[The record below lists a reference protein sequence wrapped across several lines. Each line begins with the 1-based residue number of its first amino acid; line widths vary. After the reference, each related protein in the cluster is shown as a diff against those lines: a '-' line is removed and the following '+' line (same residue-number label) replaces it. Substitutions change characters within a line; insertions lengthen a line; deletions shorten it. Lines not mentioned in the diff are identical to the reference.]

1 MDSLVEFIADNYIWI
16 IGVCIVIILSL
27 IGYFAEKNNLLKL
40 NKNEEKVTSTQEMT
54 LNNNDFVENESLDTN
69 FENENANIIS
79 DETPTFE
86 NEEITGVQPI
96 EESFSS
102 EVESEVVPFDETPV
116 FENEETTSDQPIE
129 EPFAS
134 EAESEV
140 VPFNET
146 PTFENEEITGVQP
159 IEEPFSSEV
168 ESEVVPFNET
178 PTFEN
183 EETINDN
190 LNDDQI
196 FISDNEESI
205 NDFDKTI
212 QEIDNKDNTEYD
224 QLTDEEISS
233 NDNEIS
239 SNSIDDNQI
248 FISDEKSSIDES
260 KQEVNN
266 EEKSEQPKLTDEEI
280 LSQTKDL
287 DEIKEEL
294 NKIVF
299 ETNLDEKYLKDIVYD
314 DKELSDIDIKL
325 PDIELLQSKNDKD

>member
-40 NKNEEKVTSTQEMT
+40 NKNEEKVTSTQDMT

-102 EVESEVVPFDETPV
+102 EVESEVVPFNETPV

-134 EAESEV
+134 EV
-140 VPFNET
+140 
-146 PTFENEEITGVQP
+146 
-159 IEEPFSSEV
+159 EP
-168 ESEVVPFNET
+168 EVVPFNET

>member
-40 NKNEEKVTSTQEMT
+40 NKNEEKVTSTQDMT

-134 EAESEV
+134 EA
-140 VPFNET
+140 
-146 PTFENEEITGVQP
+146 
-159 IEEPFSSEV
+159 